1 MSGLLLTQSSQPIV
15 GQIAWLLGKLM
26 SGIFTVME
34 NIFHIQNIALC
45 IIIFTIVIYML
56 MLPLTFKQQKFSKMS
71 AVMQP
76 EIQKIQ
82 KKYKGKKDQAS
93 MVKMQEETQL
103 VYQKY
108 GVSMTGGCLQLFI
121 QLPLIWGLYYV
132 IRNIPAYVQGIKDVY
147 MPLVDK
153 ILALDGGQKVMEK
166 IGAESPVLLDP
177 KKYDYSQ
184 ANTMV
189 DALYKFTDSTWDKLA
204 DQLPSLGSLIDS
216 TRESLTHLNSF
227 LGINIA
233 ETPMSLLMAAV
244 KAGAI
249 AAIIIAIA
257 IPALSALTQYL
268 SIRLMPSAA
277 NNSAAEDNQM
287 AASMRTM
294 NKVMPLFSLFFVFT
308 MPLGIGLYWIASAVV
323 RTIQQVLINRYFQKI
338 SMDEMIAKNMEKA
351 AKKREKQGTRA
362 SKLAAMAQMSAKN
375 IDDKKMSEKEREEKV
390 AKAAEMNKHAAQGS
404 LASKANLVRKYNES
418 DKK

>member
-26 SGIFTVME
+26 SGIFALME
-34 NIFHIQNIALC
+34 SVFHIQNIALC
-45 IIIFTIVIYML
+45 IIIFTIIIYML

-93 MVKMQEETQL
+93 MVKMQEETQM

-121 QLPLIWGLYYV
+121 QLPIIWGLYYV

-147 MPLVDK
+147 MPLVER

-177 KKYDYSQ
+177 NKYDYSQ

-216 TRESLTHLNSF
+216 TRESLMHLNTF

-233 ETPMSLLMAAV
+233 ETPMSLLMAAI
-244 KAGAI
+244 KTGAI

-257 IPALSALTQYL
+257 IPVLSAFTQYL

-277 NNSAAEDNQM
+277 NNSANDDNQM

-323 RTIQQVLINRYFQKI
+323 RTVQQVLINRHFQKI

-390 AKAAEMNKHAAQGS
+390 AKAAEMNKNAGQGS